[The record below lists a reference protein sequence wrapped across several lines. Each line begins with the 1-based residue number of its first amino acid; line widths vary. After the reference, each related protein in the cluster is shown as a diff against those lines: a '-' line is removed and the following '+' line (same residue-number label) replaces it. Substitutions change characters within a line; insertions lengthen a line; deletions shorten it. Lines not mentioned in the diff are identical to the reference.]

1 MTFAMAGCAPPGSP
15 ILTATLSNSFNG
27 QVEAAVGGARRRG
40 PLSDFY
46 RRPDRRPLPAGHGPK
61 SRSWELQMTSPYL
74 DLPLFPLEDALK
86 AGVKALCATTPGVN
100 ARLS

>member
-1 MTFAMAGCAPPGSP
+1 
-15 ILTATLSNSFNG
+15 
-27 QVEAAVGGARRRG
+27 
-40 PLSDFY
+40 
-46 RRPDRRPLPAGHGPK
+46 
-61 SRSWELQMTSPYL
+61 MTSPYL